1 MVDGNLEQV
10 YEEAKLAF
18 PASSTYFLPNLNAAK
33 LLLFEV
39 SLPHEG
45 HDGKTPNY
53 IHLLMEY
60 PKDKMDSILRIAYE
74 TSITYSF
81 NDQYLLILDYDANKI
96 RHFRNLKAIK
106 DTLDINPIPNFDF
119 LQNGIWGS
127 KYQSEAIIYNL
138 SWTKEWLRIKKCCE
152 SIEPDYLRIGSMEVP
167 QASRYGIIMLHIGW
181 MHGKVRRSADLYRNL
196 GF

>member
-1 MVDGNLEQV
+1 
-10 YEEAKLAF
+10 
-18 PASSTYFLPNLNAAK
+18 
-33 LLLFEV
+33 
-39 SLPHEG
+39 
-45 HDGKTPNY
+45 
-53 IHLLMEY
+53 MEY

-138 SWTKEWLRIKKCCE
+138 SWN
-152 SIEPDYLRIGSMEVP
+152 GSE
-167 QASRYGIIMLHIGW
+167 
-181 MHGKVRRSADLYRNL
+181 
-196 GF
+196 